1 MSVTAKSTPGLW
13 QKVLLMIGGVGFA
26 LLLATVVLSAFPNLI
41 GGNRPL
47 TRTQANTEIRVQFYH
62 SNGDLFTSLP
72 GRIRPPQDDA
82 LLADFTLAFDA
93 DSFRIPAMQAEHY
106 PIAAFGDSFTEAP
119 NAAAPWPDGVA
130 ARLGVPVRNY
140 GFRSYGPLEVQ
151 NTVRE
156 FANRETRT
164 WLLYAFFSGNDL
176 GDANRSAALAERSP
190 LYLLPQLAEQAAREM
205 STQVAQSESEHYDFP
220 MPVIIGGN
228 YYEMAFLTYYLFR
241 QLAPPEGFAAS
252 RTFEIF
258 AEAVD
263 DITANTPGMCHA
275 LIFIPTKEQLYYP
288 YIHPAVRQYLRDN
301 AYRAVL
307 DGNRM
312 LQLEAAPLAEA
323 DEPAFITGL
332 TALRDAVRDFM
343 ATQSGWQFI
352 DLLPVFQEH
361 VDAGELLYYPYD
373 SHWNQA
379 GHDLAAQV
387 IADALRDVP
396 GCPLA

>member
-1 MSVTAKSTPGLW
+1 MTAKSPLRLW
-13 QKVLLMIGGVGFA
+13 QKALLISSGVCLA
-26 LLLATVVLSAFPNLI
+26 LLLATGVLLAFPNLI

-47 TRTQANTEIRVQFYH
+47 ARTQANTVIRVQFHH

-93 DSFRIPAMQAEHY
+93 DSFRIPAMQAERY

-119 NAAAPWPDGVA
+119 NVAFPWPDGLA

-140 GFRSYGPLEVQ
+140 GFRSYGPLEVR

-156 FANRETRT
+156 FATREPRT
-164 WLLYAFFSGNDL
+164 WLLYAFFAGNDL

-205 STQVAQSESEHYDFP
+205 STQVAQSDSAHYDFP
-220 MPVIIGGN
+220 MPVIIGGS
-228 YYEMAFLTYYLFR
+228 YYEMVFLTYYLFR

-258 AEAVD
+258 AEALD
-263 DITANTPGMCHA
+263 EITASTPGMCRA

-288 YIHPAVRQYLRDN
+288 YIHPAVRQYLRAN

-307 DGNRM
+307 DSSRM

-323 DEPAFITGL
+323 DEPAFIAGL
-332 TALRDAVRDFM
+332 TAMRDAVRDFM
-343 ATQSGWQFI
+343 ATRAGWQFI
-352 DLLPVFQEH
+352 DLLPVFQQR

-379 GHDLAAQV
+379 GHDLAAEA
-387 IADALRDVP
+387 IADALRAAP
-396 GCPLA
+396 GCPLE